1 MESIDK
7 SNSYYTKREVDRLI
21 ENLIIVMGGSIPKTH
36 FEKLTKKVSLQ
47 EKEISN
53 LKERISNLKERIKIL
68 EEKK

>member
-21 ENLIIVMGGSIPKTH
+21 ENLIIVLGGSIPKTH
-36 FEKLTKKVSLQ
+36 LEKLANIVSLQ
-47 EKEISN
+47 EIE
-53 LKERISNLKERIKIL
+53 ISNLKERIKIL

>member
-21 ENLIIVMGGSIPKTH
+21 ENLIIVLGGSIPKTH
-36 FEKLTKKVSLQ
+36 LEKLANIVSLQ
-47 EKEISN
+47 EIEISN
-53 LKERISNLKERIKIL
+53 LKERIKKL

>member
-1 MESIDK
+1 METIDK

-21 ENLIIVMGGSIPKTH
+21 ENLIIAMSSSLPKNH
-36 FEKLTKKVSLQ
+36 LEKLTKKVSLQ

-53 LKERISNLKERIKIL
+53 LKERIKKL